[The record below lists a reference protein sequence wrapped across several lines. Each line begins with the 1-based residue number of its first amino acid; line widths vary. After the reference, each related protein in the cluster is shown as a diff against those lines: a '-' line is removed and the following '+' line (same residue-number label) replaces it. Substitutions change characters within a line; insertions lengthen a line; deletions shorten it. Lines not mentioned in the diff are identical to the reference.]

1 MIAAAQNLCSQFN
14 ITDTAKNELKDARQK
29 LYNTE
34 NDNSSDQVLQTL
46 TVSEEGLLVLGICW
60 ILNSFFHW
68 VAAAEFFDY
77 LAKMSGMPEA
87 ITPARG
93 RWIELARITSKIPP
107 LDAFHGLVQKYSQL
121 GMLDKPEDND
131 LEEGVGPIG
140 VVSSMKAMS
149 RIHAGQ
155 DDGRITILC
164 GRSAGWHA
172 AVAEWMF
179 GLKIKLTTRDGR
191 TLEGKTL
198 YSNCPEDEVQ
208 LILAFNNPGVGCDGE
223 LVDDPPMPTKN

>member
-1 MIAAAQNLCSQFN
+1 MLEKWYKGLILSRGWHWWWVKRPEIRSTRTNFHYAGCF
-14 ITDTAKNELKDARQK
+14 TT
-29 LYNTE
+29 
-34 NDNSSDQVLQTL
+34 
-46 TVSEEGLLVLGICW
+46 SECGLI
-60 ILNSFFHW
+60 
-68 VAAAEFFDY
+68 
-77 LAKMSGMPEA
+77 
-87 ITPARG
+87 PARG

-149 RIHAGQ
+149 RIHSGE
-155 DDGRITILC
+155 DHERITMLC

-223 LVDDPPMPTKN
+223 LVDDPPMPTKNWGGNGNKWGSWIGWQQQVKRKLKGGD